1 MRVLRLAGVLFVVL
15 LVILCGSL
23 PFLEQTLI
31 GRWEK
36 QSANSWIRLLNPFFD
51 KPQTTFVESWL
62 LGQQAEPVLVVE
74 AAKQAT
80 SARPLSGLNWL
91 NRAKVELRLGDKM
104 LAEKYARHAETLA
117 PTRAQHLWN
126 LAMLWL
132 KMGNVDEYFR
142 LIRTYLVAK
151 PNDINKVLT
160 LSYRLQTD
168 PDKLLASIFPTIELS
183 KQETDKYLY
192 QVISFAIRS
201 KNQPLAL
208 VAWKQIEEKSYEEAK
223 QPYLISSYF
232 NFLVSTNFVDEA
244 MQLWEET
251 MGDVS
256 PFERIYNNGFESA
269 LMNFGFGWNVRKIKG
284 SIIERDTSNKIEGDY
299 SLSVKLDG
307 SENINLYTP
316 SVVVPV
322 ESSGTYEVTAYW
334 KGDSISTRSNPYL
347 GIYSS
352 GAEKNSSA
360 RTKAKRGSWG
370 WQRIKLQLTM
380 PHDSALLYIRLR
392 RNKTNALD
400 KNISGQVWLDD
411 FKIER
416 VQE

>member
-1 MRVLRLAGVLFVVL
+1 MKALRLIGVLFVVPL
-15 LVILCGSL
+15 IILCGSL

-36 QSANSWIRLLNPFFD
+36 QHADSWIRLLNPFFD
-51 KPQTTFVESWL
+51 KPQTAFVESWL
-62 LGQQAEPVLVVE
+62 LGQQVDSSLVAE

-104 LAEKYARHAETLA
+104 LAEKYAYHAETLA

-142 LIRTYLVAK
+142 LIRTYLIAK
-151 PNDINKVLT
+151 PNDVNKVLT
-160 LSYRLQTD
+160 LSYRLQAD
-168 PDKLLASIFPTIELS
+168 PEKLLASIFPTIELS
-183 KQETDKYLY
+183 KEETDKYLY

-201 KNQPLAL
+201 KNQPLAS
-208 VAWKQIEEKSYEEAK
+208 VVWKQILGKNHEEVK

-244 MQLWEET
+244 MQFWEET

-269 LMNFGFGWNVRKIKG
+269 LVNFGFGWKAQKIKG
-284 SIIERDTSNKIEGDY
+284 SIIDRDSSNKIEGDY

-316 SVVVPV
+316 SVTVPV
-322 ESSGTYEVTAYW
+322 KPNGTYEITAYW

-347 GIYSS
+347 QIYSS

-360 RTKAKRGSWG
+360 RTEAKRGSWD

-380 PHDSALLYIRLR
+380 PHDSALLNIRLL

-400 KNISGQVWLDD
+400 KNISGQIWLDD
-411 FKIER
+411 FEIKR